1 VEKRREELQRK
12 YEQALRERSP
22 NEIFMFDTDSLQI
35 TYANDHALESLGY
48 TLEQLQ
54 KKTILG
60 LHPKSGIESFGG
72 IIEQLRQG
80 KQESITYET
89 VQARDNGS
97 TYPVEVTLQLIT
109 EEGAQKLMAVIQ
121 DITARKQA
129 EENIRKFSAPVERR
143 GGGNK

>member
-1 VEKRREELQRK
+1 
-12 YEQALRERSP
+12 
-22 NEIFMFDTDSLQI
+22 MFDTDTLQI

-54 KKTILG
+54 QKTILG
-60 LHPKSGIESFGG
+60 MHPESGIESFGAM
-72 IIEQLRQG
+72 IEQLRQG

-89 VQARDNGS
+89 VQARGNGS
-97 TYPVEVTLQLIT
+97 IYPVEVTLQLIT
-109 EEGAQKLMAVIQ
+109 EEGAQKFMAVIQ

-143 GGGNK
+143 GGRD